1 MVGWVYYKRRDI
13 ISTVLIMS
21 ATLSESILGRDVRF
35 CFIVRKESL
44 ASSDFDEA

>member
-13 ISTVLIMS
+13 IFTVFIMS
-21 ATLSESILGRDVRF
+21 AALSESILGRDVGF

-44 ASSDFDEA
+44 ASIHFDEA